1 MRRREQGRGL
11 GADEVGN
18 PISLHRDGG
27 TVGEGPD
34 SAFEEVP
41 EGSEGSIVGSKVG
54 KQQVIGP

>member
-41 EGSEGSIVGSKVG
+41 EGR
-54 KQQVIGP
+54 